1 MIDAMMAFWEA
12 FGFGVFL
19 IFIGAMRCILMSKK

>member
-19 IFIGAMRCILMSKK
+19 IFIGAMRCILMSKN

>member
-19 IFIGAMRCILMSKK
+19 IFLGAMRCILTYKN